1 MKKVSVFIPFL
12 NESESLV
19 ELVERV
25 ETGGKAVKREIELIF
40 VDDGSTDNGAEIV
53 QGLQK
58 TRPWIILLQHR
69 ISRGLTQAMKTGFTH
84 ATGDIIMFFPA
95 DLESHPDEDIPALL
109 AGFDDGSHVVCGRR
123 KGRRQL
129 KVLMSRAYNDVSN
142 FLFGTRLHDMNWIK
156 AFKRECLND
165 LELRSDW
172 HRFIA
177 QILHD
182 KGYKVS
188 EVPVKWHRRAHGKSH
203 FGLRRIPIAFLDSLA
218 VKFVLTFT
226 KAPMRIFGLMGIL
239 QLMTAIGIGGWLAYA
254 TWLLHQPLLR
264 TRPLLYLIVILFIS
278 GLLFLFMGFLAELI
292 VSLKEDIH
300 KVKEERRNE
309 NS

>member
-1 MKKVSVFIPFL
+1 VTKISVFIPFL
-12 NESESLV
+12 NESDSLR
-19 ELVERV
+19 ELVERI
-25 ETGGKAVKREIELIF
+25 ETGGKAAQSDIELIM
-40 VDDGSTDNGAEIV
+40 VDDGSSDDSAEIV
-53 QGLQK
+53 KDLQK
-58 TRPWIILLQHR
+58 SRSWITLLQHR
-69 ISRGLTQAMKTGFTH
+69 IPRGLTEAMKTGFAH

-123 KGRRQL
+123 KGRRQV

-142 FLFGTRLHDMNWIK
+142 FLFGTKLHDMNWIK
-156 AFKRECLND
+156 AFKKECLED

-172 HRFIA
+172 HRFIV

-182 KGYKVS
+182 KGYKVT
-188 EVPVKWHRRAHGKSH
+188 EVPVKWYRRAHGKSH

-226 KAPMRIFGLMGIL
+226 KAPMRIFGFMGML
-239 QLMTAIGIGGWLAYA
+239 QLITAIGIGGWLAYA
-254 TWLLHQPLLR
+254 TWMLHQPLLR

-300 KVKEERRNE
+300 RAREDRNHE